1 MNFRSIAS
9 GIMMS
14 KPRATCSI
22 AAVSASIFPEAHAV
36 GCEQQHFAIVRHAR
50 KPCTDSEWIKVDV
63 NRFLGPNFASVR
75 AAKDGPFPSS
85 PTMPLFGLF
94 DYIA

>member
-1 MNFRSIAS
+1 LENYELDIY
-9 GIMMS
+9 
-14 KPRATCSI
+14 
-22 AAVSASIFPEAHAV
+22 
-36 GCEQQHFAIVRHAR
+36 
-50 KPCTDSEWIKVDV
+50 
-63 NRFLGPNFASVR
+63 RFLGPNFASVR